1 MSLSNAIKSEF
12 TVYYGEET
20 SGSLSTGVEM
30 NPLRVSDVTVE
41 GETQKIES
49 DVIIPDS
56 RIPSTPESGSES
68 NSGDISTEWNIDE
81 QDPLFAAVMLNNWV
95 TDSTKITGDVTDYKT
110 LVLGKTRKT
119 FSLLKKYSQE
129 PVEYQHFKNEQV
141 NQLAMNFAVSDF
153 VKLTWSVMGANH
165 PKKVTTD
172 PLTSYSPVYNT
183 ASTSKSFITLD
194 GYIKVGDSFS
204 DLTANHQ
211 ISSMSLTINNNLER
225 TDALFETEAVE
236 MSLGD
241 FNVSGS
247 FDVLNAG
254 ETARNLYNEAVAGAD
269 KCMEVQVSRTVDDV
283 KTSYTIQLKIHL
295 DTVSESKDGNH
306 LKYGINWTMN
316 AADGLKFIKQVEE

>member
-1 MSLSNAIKSEF
+1 MALNDAIKSEF
-12 TVYYGEET
+12 TVFFGEENNGALT
-20 SGSLSTGVEM
+20 SGVEM

-81 QDPLFAAVMLNNWV
+81 QDPLFAAVMLNDWEEQDNN
-95 TDSTKITGDVTDYKT
+95 TKT

-129 PVEYQHFKNEQV
+129 PIEYQLFKNEQI
-141 NQLAMNFAVSDF
+141 NQLTMNFAVSDF
-153 VKLTWSVMGANH
+153 VKLTWSIMGANH
-165 PKKVTTD
+165 PRKETDD
-172 PLTSYSPVYNT
+172 PLSELSPVYKEART
-183 ASTSKSFITLD
+183 TKSFITLD
-194 GYIKVGDSFS
+194 GLIKLGNSFS
-204 DLTANHQ
+204 ELTANHQ
-211 ISSMSLTINNNLER
+211 ISSMSITINNNLER

-247 FDVLNAG
+247 FDVLNSGAV
-254 ETARNLYNEAVAGAD
+254 ARELYNDAVSGAD
-269 KCMEVQVSRTVDDV
+269 KCMEVQVSRTIDGK
-283 KTSYTIQLKIHL
+283 KTSYTIQLKCHL

-316 AADGLKFIKQVEE
+316 SADGIKFIKKTEEVY